1 MKKPFSCLIWIVLLL
16 SCGGKQSK
24 VDRVYEDGVQNLKVD
39 FRYAPPF
46 WQSTICL
53 PDDPYKTLIDE
64 HGNLMIHALPVYQ
77 TEEPRTRIGIDI
89 SEKAEWAGQ
98 RLLSAR
104 IPIVITNK
112 HEPGLEFTEEAFSV
126 TRIPEKVSLSAIP
139 LKEETE
145 MDRGAGKEKPRNV
158 VILVRIRNTGNQAR
172 SLAPVIRINSSLP
185 VNFSQNRIELNNREK
200 LGCTLPVDPLSL
212 KISEKETGIKLI
224 PLTIPAGQSLTFAVI
239 VYGGGALA
247 EWPNTLE
254 EAVQCRNEAESF
266 WKSTGLPYNR
276 ITVPDPEIQ
285 NLIDAST
292 RNIWQSREI
301 KNGLPAFQ
309 VGPTVY
315 RGLWIV
321 DGAFLLEAATIL
333 GTGAEARNGVM
344 YNLSFQKED
353 GRFEVLEKHWKE
365 NGIIVWTA
373 IRHAM
378 LTQDKI
384 WLESV
389 WPKLERAMG
398 FVVKLRDESRK
409 DDTPLNDGLMP
420 AGTIDGGLNFGQE
433 YTNVYWN
440 LLGMKSF
447 IQAAL
452 WLGRDAEAKR
462 WEKVYSDFYSCFRVA
477 AKRDMLKDPS
487 GNAYLPTLMGEK
499 GAKPLPQRAQWS
511 FCQAVYPGQL
521 FDRDDP
527 FVAGNLAMLEKTE
540 LEGMVYGTGW
550 DPKGLWNYF
559 ASFYGHAWL
568 WQGNG
573 QKAADILYS
582 FANHAS
588 PLLAWR
594 EEQSPKGEPYEK
606 VGDMP
611 HNWASAEFIRLTVH
625 LLALDRGNELHLFEG
640 LPAEW
645 TRSGMVTRLDG
656 VATPFGPLTMEL
668 KVAKNGKSALLRVD
682 ALRDQSC
689 AKIVIHAAGLAPD
702 QDNFSL
708 DPTKANKVTIKMR

>member
-1 MKKPFSCLIWIVLLL
+1 MKPPLTLKTALIYLVFLWYP
-16 SCGGKQSK
+16 
-24 VDRVYEDGVQNLKVD
+24 VYQANGQDLKAD

-53 PDDPYKTLIDE
+53 PDDPYKTLVDE
-64 HGNLMIHALPVYQ
+64 HGNLMIHTLPVSQYG
-77 TEEPRTRIGIDI
+77 EPRTLIGIDI
-89 SEKAEWAGQ
+89 TNDAEWAGQ
-98 RLLSAR
+98 HLISAR
-104 IPIVITNK
+104 IPIVITKKKLPN
-112 HEPGLEFTEEAFSV
+112 LEITEETFLV
-126 TRIPEKVSLSAIP
+126 TRIPDKEIAMAIP
-139 LKEETE
+139 LAEETE
-145 MDRGAGKEKPRNV
+145 MNRGAGKENPRND
-158 VILVRIRNTGNQAR
+158 VILVRVRNTSDQAR
-172 SLAPVIRINSSLP
+172 SLAPIIRINSSLP
-185 VNFSQNRIELNNREK
+185 VHLRENQIELNNREK
-200 LGCTLPVDPLSL
+200 LGFTLPLDSSSL
-212 KISEKETGIKLI
+212 KTSEKETRVKLM
-224 PLTIPAGQSLTFAVI
+224 PVTIGPGQSLTFAVI
-239 VYGGGALA
+239 LYGGGAFTA
-247 EWPNTLE
+247 WPETLD
-254 EAVQCRNEAESF
+254 EAIQCRNEAESF
-266 WKSTGLPYNR
+266 WKSVNLPYNR

-285 NLIDAST
+285 NLIDASI

-309 VGPTVY
+309 VGPTCY

-333 GTGAEARNGVM
+333 GTGTEARNGVM

-353 GRFEVLEKHWKE
+353 GRFEVMEKYWKE

-378 LTQDKI
+378 LTQDKA

-389 WPKLERAMG
+389 WPKLERAME
-398 FVVKLRDESRK
+398 FVVKLREESLK
-409 DDTPLNDGLMP
+409 DDSPLNDGLMP
-420 AGTIDGGLNFGQE
+420 AGFIDGGLDYGQE

-440 LLGMKSF
+440 LLGMKAF
-447 IQAAL
+447 VQAAN
-452 WLGRDAEAKR
+452 WLGKKVEAQH
-462 WEKVYSDFYSCFRVA
+462 WGQVYTDFYSCFRES
-477 AKRDMLKDPS
+477 AKRNMRRDPN
-487 GNAYLPTLMGEK
+487 GNAYLPTLMGEE
-499 GAKPLPQRAQWS
+499 GANTLPQKAQWS

-521 FDRDDP
+521 FDSNDP
-527 FVAGNLAMLEKTE
+527 FVTGNLVMLEATE
-540 LEGMVYGTGW
+540 REGMVYGTGW
-550 DPKGLWNYF
+550 DTKGLWNYF

-573 QKAADILYS
+573 QKAAKTLYA

-594 EEQSPKGEPYEK
+594 EEQSPKGEPYKK

-668 KVAKNGKSALLRVD
+668 KVANNGKSALLRVNPLSD
-682 ALRDQSC
+682 RSCTKIMVHTTGWALN
-689 AKIVIHAAGLAPD
+689 KEPI
-702 QDNFSL
+702 SL
-708 DPTKANKVTIKMR
+708 DPKKANKITIKIGR

>member
-1 MKKPFSCLIWIVLLL
+1 MKPPLTLKTALIYLVFLWYP
-16 SCGGKQSK
+16 
-24 VDRVYEDGVQNLKVD
+24 VYQANGQDLKAD

-53 PDDPYKTLIDE
+53 PDDAYKTVVDE
-64 HGNLMIHALPVYQ
+64 HGNLMIHTLPVSQYG
-77 TEEPRTRIGIDI
+77 EPRTLIGIDI
-89 SEKAEWAGQ
+89 TNDAKWAGQ
-98 RLLSAR
+98 HLISAR
-104 IPIVITNK
+104 IPIVITKKKLPN
-112 HEPGLEFTEEAFSV
+112 LEITEETFLV
-126 TRIPEKVSLSAIP
+126 TRIPDKEIAMAIP
-139 LKEETE
+139 LAEETE
-145 MDRGAGKEKPRNV
+145 MNRGAGKENPRND
-158 VILVRIRNTGNQAR
+158 VILVRVRNTSDQAR
-172 SLAPVIRINSSLP
+172 SLAPIIRINSSLP
-185 VNFSQNRIELNNREK
+185 VHLRENQIELNNREK
-200 LGCTLPVDPLSL
+200 LGFTLPLDSSSL
-212 KISEKETGIKLI
+212 KTSEKETRVKLM
-224 PLTIPAGQSLTFAVI
+224 PVTIGPGQSLTFAVI
-239 VYGGGALA
+239 LYGGGAFTA
-247 EWPNTLE
+247 WPETLD
-254 EAVQCRNEAESF
+254 EAIQCRNEAESF
-266 WKSTGLPYNR
+266 WKSVNLPYNR

-285 NLIDAST
+285 NLIDASI

-309 VGPTVY
+309 VGPTCY

-333 GTGAEARNGVM
+333 GTGTEARNGVM

-353 GRFEVLEKHWKE
+353 GRFEVMEKYWKE

-378 LTQDKI
+378 LTQDKA

-389 WPKLERAMG
+389 WPKLERAME
-398 FVVKLRDESRK
+398 FVVKLREESLK
-409 DDTPLNDGLMP
+409 DDSPLNDGLMP
-420 AGTIDGGLNFGQE
+420 AGFIDGGLDYGQE

-440 LLGMKSF
+440 LLGMKAF
-447 IQAAL
+447 VQAAN
-452 WLGRDAEAKR
+452 WLGKKEEAKI
-462 WEKVYSDFYSCFRVA
+462 WEKVYTDFYSCFRES
-477 AKRDMLKDPS
+477 AKRDMRRDPN
-487 GNAYLPTLMGEK
+487 GNAYLPTLMGEEGTK
-499 GAKPLPQRAQWS
+499 ILPQKAQWS

-521 FDRDDP
+521 FDSNDP
-527 FVAGNLAMLEKTE
+527 FVTGNLVMLEATE
-540 LEGMVYGTGW
+540 REGMVYGTGW
-550 DPKGLWNYF
+550 DTKGLWNYF

-573 QKAADILYS
+573 QKAAKTLYA

-594 EEQSPKGEPYEK
+594 EEQSPKGEPYKK

-640 LPAEW
+640 LPLEW

-668 KVAKNGKSALLRVD
+668 KVANNGKSALLRVNPLSD
-682 ALRDQSC
+682 RSCTKIMVHTTGWALN
-689 AKIVIHAAGLAPD
+689 KEPI
-702 QDNFSL
+702 SL
-708 DPTKANKVTIKMR
+708 DPKKANKITIKIGR

>member
-1 MKKPFSCLIWIVLLL
+1 MKPPLTLKTALIYLVFLWYP
-16 SCGGKQSK
+16 
-24 VDRVYEDGVQNLKVD
+24 VYQANGQDLKAD

-53 PDDPYKTLIDE
+53 PDDPYKTLVDE
-64 HGNLMIHALPVYQ
+64 HGNLMIHTLPVSQYG
-77 TEEPRTRIGIDI
+77 EPRTLIGIDI
-89 SEKAEWAGQ
+89 TNDAEWAGQ
-98 RLLSAR
+98 HLISAR
-104 IPIVITNK
+104 IPIVITKKKLPN
-112 HEPGLEFTEEAFSV
+112 LEITEETFLV
-126 TRIPEKVSLSAIP
+126 TRIPDKEIAMAIP
-139 LKEETE
+139 LAEETE
-145 MDRGAGKEKPRNV
+145 MNRGAGKENPRND
-158 VILVRIRNTGNQAR
+158 VILVRVRNTSDQAR
-172 SLAPVIRINSSLP
+172 SLAPIIRINSSLP
-185 VNFSQNRIELNNREK
+185 VHLRENQIELNNREK
-200 LGCTLPVDPLSL
+200 LGFTLPLDSSSL
-212 KISEKETGIKLI
+212 KTSEKETRVKLM
-224 PLTIPAGQSLTFAVI
+224 PVTIGPGQSLTFAVI
-239 VYGGGALA
+239 LYGGGAFTA
-247 EWPNTLE
+247 WPETLD
-254 EAVQCRNEAESF
+254 EAIQCRNEAESF
-266 WKSTGLPYNR
+266 WKSVNLPYNR

-285 NLIDAST
+285 NLIDASI

-309 VGPTVY
+309 VGPTCY

-333 GTGAEARNGVM
+333 GTGTEARNGVM

-353 GRFEVLEKHWKE
+353 GRFEVMEKYWKE

-378 LTQDKI
+378 LTQDKA

-389 WPKLERAMG
+389 WPKLERAME
-398 FVVKLRDESRK
+398 FVVKLREESLK
-409 DDTPLNDGLMP
+409 DDSPLNDGLMP
-420 AGTIDGGLNFGQE
+420 AGFIDGGLDYGQE

-440 LLGMKSF
+440 LLGMKAF
-447 IQAAL
+447 VQAAN
-452 WLGRDAEAKR
+452 WLGKKAEAQH
-462 WEKVYSDFYSCFRVA
+462 WGQVYTDFYSCFRES
-477 AKRDMLKDPS
+477 AKRNMRRDPN
-487 GNAYLPTLMGEK
+487 GNAYLPTLMGEE
-499 GAKPLPQRAQWS
+499 GANTLPQKAQWS

-521 FDRDDP
+521 FDSNDP
-527 FVAGNLAMLEKTE
+527 FVTGNLVMLEETE
-540 LEGMVYGTGW
+540 REGMVYGTGW
-550 DPKGLWNYF
+550 DTKGLWNYF

-573 QKAADILYS
+573 QKAAKTLYA

-594 EEQSPKGEPYEK
+594 EEQSPKGEPYKK

-640 LPAEW
+640 LPVEW

-668 KVAKNGKSALLRVD
+668 KVANNGKSALLRVNPLSD
-682 ALRDQSC
+682 RSCTKIMVHTTGWALN
-689 AKIVIHAAGLAPD
+689 KEPI
-702 QDNFSL
+702 SL
-708 DPTKANKVTIKMR
+708 DPKKANKITIKIGR

>member
-1 MKKPFSCLIWIVLLL
+1 MKPPLTLKTALIYLVFLWYP
-16 SCGGKQSK
+16 
-24 VDRVYEDGVQNLKVD
+24 VYQANGQDLKAD

-53 PDDPYKTLIDE
+53 PDDPYKTLVDE
-64 HGNLMIHALPVYQ
+64 HGNLMIHTLPVSQYG
-77 TEEPRTRIGIDI
+77 EPRTLIGIDI
-89 SEKAEWAGQ
+89 TNDAEWAGQ
-98 RLLSAR
+98 HLISAR
-104 IPIVITNK
+104 IPIVITKKKLPN
-112 HEPGLEFTEEAFSV
+112 LEITEETFLV
-126 TRIPEKVSLSAIP
+126 TRIPDKEIAMAIP
-139 LKEETE
+139 LAEETE
-145 MDRGAGKEKPRNV
+145 MNRGAGKENPRND
-158 VILVRIRNTGNQAR
+158 VILVRVRNTSDQAR
-172 SLAPVIRINSSLP
+172 SLAPIIRINSSLP
-185 VNFSQNRIELNNREK
+185 VHLRENQIELNNREK
-200 LGCTLPVDPLSL
+200 LGFTLPLDSSSL
-212 KISEKETGIKLI
+212 KTSEKETRVKLM
-224 PLTIPAGQSLTFAVI
+224 PVTIGPGQSLTFAVI
-239 VYGGGALA
+239 LYGGGAFTA
-247 EWPNTLE
+247 WPETLD
-254 EAVQCRNEAESF
+254 EAIQCRNEAESF
-266 WKSTGLPYNR
+266 WKSVNLPYNR

-285 NLIDAST
+285 NLIDASI

-309 VGPTVY
+309 VGPTCY

-333 GTGAEARNGVM
+333 GTGTEARNGVM

-353 GRFEVLEKHWKE
+353 GRFEVMEKYWKE

-378 LTQDKI
+378 LTQDKA

-389 WPKLERAMG
+389 WPKLERAME
-398 FVVKLRDESRK
+398 FVVKLREESLK
-409 DDTPLNDGLMP
+409 DDSPLNDGLMP

-440 LLGMKSF
+440 LLGMKTF
-447 IQAAL
+447 IQAAN
-452 WLGRDAEAKR
+452 WLGKKAEAQH
-462 WEKVYSDFYSCFRVA
+462 WGQVYTDFYSCFRES
-477 AKRDMLKDPS
+477 AKRNMRRDPN
-487 GNAYLPTLMGEK
+487 GNAYLPTLMGEE
-499 GAKPLPQRAQWS
+499 GANTLPQKAQWS

-521 FDRDDP
+521 FDSNDP
-527 FVAGNLAMLEKTE
+527 FVTGNLVMLEATE
-540 LEGMVYGTGW
+540 REGMVYGTGW
-550 DPKGLWNYF
+550 DTKGLWNYF

-573 QKAADILYS
+573 QKAAKTLYA

-594 EEQSPKGEPYEK
+594 EEQSPKGEPYKK

-640 LPAEW
+640 LPVEW
-645 TRSGMVTRLDG
+645 TRPGMVTRLDG

-668 KVAKNGKSALLRVD
+668 KVANNGKSALLRVNPLSD
-682 ALRDQSC
+682 RSCTKIMVHTTGWALN
-689 AKIVIHAAGLAPD
+689 KEPI
-702 QDNFSL
+702 SL
-708 DPTKANKVTIKMR
+708 DPKKANKITIKIGR

>member
-1 MKKPFSCLIWIVLLL
+1 MKPPLTLKTALIYLVFLWYP
-16 SCGGKQSK
+16 
-24 VDRVYEDGVQNLKVD
+24 VYQANGQDLKAD

-53 PDDPYKTLIDE
+53 PDDPYKTLVDE
-64 HGNLMIHALPVYQ
+64 HGNLMIHTLPVSQYG
-77 TEEPRTRIGIDI
+77 EPRTLIGIDI
-89 SEKAEWAGQ
+89 TNDAEWAGQ
-98 RLLSAR
+98 HLISAR
-104 IPIVITNK
+104 IPIVITKKKLPN
-112 HEPGLEFTEEAFSV
+112 LEITEETFLV
-126 TRIPEKVSLSAIP
+126 TRIPDKEIAMAIP
-139 LKEETE
+139 LAEETE
-145 MDRGAGKEKPRNV
+145 MNRGAGKENPRND
-158 VILVRIRNTGNQAR
+158 VILVRVRNTSDQAR
-172 SLAPVIRINSSLP
+172 SLAPIIRINSSLP
-185 VNFSQNRIELNNREK
+185 VHLRENQIELNNREK
-200 LGCTLPVDPLSL
+200 LGFTLPLDSSSL
-212 KISEKETGIKLI
+212 KTSEKETRVKLM
-224 PLTIPAGQSLTFAVI
+224 PVTIGPGQSLTFAVI
-239 VYGGGALA
+239 LYGGGAFTA
-247 EWPNTLE
+247 WPETLD
-254 EAVQCRNEAESF
+254 EAIQCRNEAESF
-266 WKSTGLPYNR
+266 WKSVNLPYNR

-285 NLIDAST
+285 NLIDASI

-309 VGPTVY
+309 VGPTCY

-333 GTGAEARNGVM
+333 GTGTEARNGVM

-353 GRFEVLEKHWKE
+353 GRFEVMEKYWKE

-378 LTQDKI
+378 LTQDKA

-389 WPKLERAMG
+389 WPKLERAME
-398 FVVKLRDESRK
+398 FVVKLREESLK
-409 DDTPLNDGLMP
+409 DDSPLNDGLMP

-440 LLGMKSF
+440 LLGMKTF
-447 IQAAL
+447 IQAAN
-452 WLGRDAEAKR
+452 WLGKKAEAQH
-462 WEKVYSDFYSCFRVA
+462 WGQVYTDFYSCFRES
-477 AKRDMLKDPS
+477 AKRNMRRDPN
-487 GNAYLPTLMGEK
+487 GNAYLPTLMGEE
-499 GAKPLPQRAQWS
+499 GANTLPQKAQWS

-521 FDRDDP
+521 FDSNDP
-527 FVAGNLAMLEKTE
+527 FVTGNLVMLEATE
-540 LEGMVYGTGW
+540 REGMVYGTGW
-550 DPKGLWNYF
+550 DTKGLWNYF

-573 QKAADILYS
+573 QKAAKTLYA

-594 EEQSPKGEPYEK
+594 EEQSPKGEPYKK

-640 LPAEW
+640 LPVEW
-645 TRSGMVTRLDG
+645 TRPGMVTRLDG

-668 KVAKNGKSALLRVD
+668 KVANNGKSALLRVNPLSD
-682 ALRDQSC
+682 RSCTKIMVHTTGWALN
-689 AKIVIHAAGLAPD
+689 KEPI
-702 QDNFSL
+702 SL
-708 DPTKANKVTIKMR
+708 DPKKANKITIKIGK